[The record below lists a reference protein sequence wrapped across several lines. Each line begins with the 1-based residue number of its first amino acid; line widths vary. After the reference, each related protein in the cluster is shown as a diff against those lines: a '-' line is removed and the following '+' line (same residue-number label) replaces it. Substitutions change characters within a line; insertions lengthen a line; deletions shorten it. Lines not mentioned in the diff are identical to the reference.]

1 MKWVDYREKLG
12 VGFNDNQKFKMLS
25 AKIQN
30 FVNNLLGDMY
40 VDGACLKY
48 LMMVGE
54 PCLDYLRPCQRLSKS
69 FEMCKSCKELIAK
82 YIAFCNTYED
92 PFGGLFCTCG
102 SHPIMKKDIIKFLKD
117 CLGELNIEF
126 EIISDQDGIF
136 IFPCGASELDQS
148 LVSAPLEW
156 LKVYPR
162 SHVAFIK
169 ALKQYSETTSQQA
182 SDIADLFRKALETFF
197 QEFFGG
203 NRALENFK
211 SDYGAY
217 LKSQGIPKEISGNFE
232 TILQS
237 YTLFI
242 NNYAK
247 HRDATSDRVLEY
259 IMYQTGNI
267 IRLLITLKQEESNH
281 AD

>member
-102 SHPIMKKDIIKFLKD
+102 SHPIMKK
-117 CLGELNIEF
+117 
-126 EIISDQDGIF
+126 ISSSF
-136 IFPCGASELDQS
+136 
-148 LVSAPLEW
+148 
-156 LKVYPR
+156 
-162 SHVAFIK
+162 
-169 ALKQYSETTSQQA
+169 
-182 SDIADLFRKALETFF
+182 
-197 QEFFGG
+197 
-203 NRALENFK
+203 
-211 SDYGAY
+211 
-217 LKSQGIPKEISGNFE
+217 
-232 TILQS
+232 
-237 YTLFI
+237 
-242 NNYAK
+242 
-247 HRDATSDRVLEY
+247 
-259 IMYQTGNI
+259 
-267 IRLLITLKQEESNH
+267 
-281 AD
+281 